1 MSDLNEENQ
10 NNSEIQNIEELKEFL
25 TNVCESMCLD
35 AYESKPKD
43 IPNFMIKY
51 LQNKYGYSS
60 SGLQHEEKK
69 ELEKLRND
77 VEIFREM
84 DEHSY
89 YAELQKQVKKE
100 IKVNEKKSKNPPK
113 PKPRLPPDEI
123 IVSDDEDYNNIDEID
138 ENLNDIEFIQKCS
151 LNNKRNAVTENTL
164 TNDDYQTPVKT
175 FKKSNELIEFM
186 RINLMKSPIFSEL
199 SMDILRQCIDAMEE
213 KNIVALTDVVKQGE
227 IDDNFFFIEEGEL
240 ECKIQFIKIT
250 KEGNR
255 KKVEKFEPKLVKV
268 YGPGEYFGE
277 LSLLYHSPRRGTIKA
292 MTDAKLYTLNRNTY
306 KKIIKNANDDKILKK
321 INIFKNVPILE
332 TLTDEELEKLEGI
345 SKEAIYYNGETII
358 KENEYSNIMFI
369 IDKGRCIGTKT
380 EEKGKIPKKVKD
392 YREGDIIGE
401 FALLKGEKGQENI
414 IANSD
419 IVKLI
424 CLDRFSFKNNFGSLE
439 QMLMRNLDIYN
450 TFFPPIQEE
459 KPEEKEQNKEDME
472 KNPLLSQNLNSNPQN
487 NEPKSEQNN
496 INVNNNINNNV
507 NVEEIKKKIMEEV
520 EEEKKKMEMKHE
532 EEIER
537 LKQQLAYLQNQNE
550 ELTKKNNL
558 NIQNP
563 ENDLNNIKN
572 EEINDNQQFQDK
584 EQNNILY
591 ANNQNNISNNNQEN
605 NNNELPVDFNKENNI
620 ALNNNEEN
628 IENKNEENNIVLN
641 NNEENI
647 ENKNEEN
654 NIVLNNNEENIENQ
668 NQNEQEVNN
677 NMDID
682 NNDVKNDNNENIN
695 NLESNQN
702 HQEMNKVTDE
712 QNNMEEGSKN
722 SSKLELIRDKLTYKE
737 NEIQKQN
744 EEMQDNKQG
753 FNMNQFVFNN
763 PIEGNNDNNDMV
775 NNNDMINNNVKENPE
790 EEGFNENNQLNDGE
804 F

>member
-151 LNNKRNAVTENTL
+151 LNNKRIAVTENTL

-199 SMDILRQCIDAMEE
+199 SMDVLRQCIDAMEE

-332 TLTDEELEKLEGI
+332 TLTDEELEKLEAI

-380 EEKGKIPKKVKD
+380 KEKGKIPEKVKD

-439 QMLMRNLDIYN
+439 QILMRNLDIYN

-459 KPEEKEQNKEDME
+459 KPEEIKEQNKEDMD
-472 KNPLLSQNLNSNPQN
+472 KNLLSQNLNSSPQN
-487 NEPKSEQNN
+487 NEPKSDQNN

-563 ENDLNNIKN
+563 ENNENNLNNISN
-572 EEINDNQQFQDK
+572 EEINANQQFENK

-605 NNNELPVDFNKENNI
+605 NNNELPVDFNQENNI
-620 ALNNNEEN
+620 A
-628 IENKNEENNIVLN
+628 
-641 NNEENI
+641 
-647 ENKNEEN
+647 
-654 NIVLNNNEENIENQ
+654 LNNNEENIENQ

-682 NNDVKNDNNENIN
+682 NNNVKNDNNENIN
-695 NLESNQN
+695 NIESNQN

-712 QNNMEEGSKN
+712 QNNMEQGSKN

-737 NEIQKQN
+737 NELQKQN
-744 EEMQDNKQG
+744 EEMQDNKQE

-763 PIEGNNDNNDMV
+763 PIEGNNDNNDNNDMD

>member
-151 LNNKRNAVTENTL
+151 LNNKRIAVTENTL

-380 EEKGKIPKKVKD
+380 KEKGKIPEKVKD

-439 QMLMRNLDIYN
+439 QILMRNLDIYN

-459 KPEEKEQNKEDME
+459 KPEEIKEQNKEDMD
-472 KNPLLSQNLNSNPQN
+472 KNLLSQNLNSSPQN
-487 NEPKSEQNN
+487 NEPKSDQNN

-628 IENKNEENNIVLN
+628 IENKN
-641 NNEENI
+641 
-647 ENKNEEN
+647 
-654 NIVLNNNEENIENQ
+654 
-668 NQNEQEVNN
+668 QNEQEVNN

-744 EEMQDNKQG
+744 EEMQDNKQD

-763 PIEGNNDNNDMV
+763 PIEGNNDNNDIG